1 MDLNLAAF
9 LRQGAYTIKVQYQ
22 HTGSSAA
29 HTYVSNLPGL
39 AVDDYVLV
47 QARDKSMGT
56 LRFSVA
62 RIVEVHSSVQ
72 ITPNSDIKYSWVIQK
87 LDMTT
92 FDTLTKENEAIE
104 SLYAKA
110 YQENIRHG
118 YANQI
123 LNSLSESDQA
133 SMKLLLGVST

>member
-9 LRQGAYTIKVQYQ
+9 LRQGAYTLKAQ
-22 HTGSSAA
+22 HQHMNSSTTY
-29 HTYVSNLPGL
+29 TYVSNLPGL
-39 AVDDYVLV
+39 AVDDYVLA
-47 QARDKSMGT
+47 QTRDKAAGT
-56 LRFSVA
+56 VRFSVA
-62 RIVEVHSSVQ
+62 RIVEVHPNVQ
-72 ITPNSDIKYSWVIQK
+72 ITPNSDIKYSWVVQK
-87 LDMTT
+87 LDTTT

>member
-22 HTGSSAA
+22 HMSSSAA
-29 HTYVSNLPGL
+29 YTYVSNLPGL

-47 QARDKSMGT
+47 QTRDKAAGT
-56 LRFSVA
+56 VRFSVA
-62 RIVEVHSSVQ
+62 RIVEVHPNVQ
-72 ITPNSDIKYSWVIQK
+72 ITPNSDTKYSWVVQK
-87 LDMTT
+87 LDTTT

-110 YQENIRHG
+110 YQENIRQG